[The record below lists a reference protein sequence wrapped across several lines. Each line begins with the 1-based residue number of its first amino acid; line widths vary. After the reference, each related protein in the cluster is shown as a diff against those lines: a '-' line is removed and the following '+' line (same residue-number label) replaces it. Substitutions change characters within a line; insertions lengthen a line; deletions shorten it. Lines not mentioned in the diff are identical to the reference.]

1 MARARQSSVAHALT
15 ETRLDHRR
23 NGSGTDAGKKRHKP
37 QPAFEKNAT
46 QIEELC
52 SKAQVTILEDQAYKE
67 GKVAVDGTRQAHPH
81 AKERKAE
88 KIGYASNPT
97 ARAHS
102 GRRTPPGA
110 QDRPRPGRRPPLDK
124 GRSRGRGQHS

>member
-15 ETRLDHRR
+15 EARLDHRR

-46 QIEELC
+46 QIEELR
-52 SKAQVTILEDQAYKE
+52 SKAQDAILEDQAFKE
-67 GKVAVDGTRQAHPH
+67 TKIAVDGAHQTHSH

-88 KIGYASNPT
+88 KIGYSSNPT

-102 GRRTPPGA
+102 GRRAPPGA
-110 QDRPRPGRRPPLDK
+110 QDRPRPGRRPPMEK